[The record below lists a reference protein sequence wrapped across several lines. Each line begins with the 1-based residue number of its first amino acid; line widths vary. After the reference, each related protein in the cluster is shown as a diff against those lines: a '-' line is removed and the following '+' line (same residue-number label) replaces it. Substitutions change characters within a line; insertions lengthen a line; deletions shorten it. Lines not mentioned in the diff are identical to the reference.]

1 MFSIRNF
8 VRSAPRTVSRLS
20 SSAIRPA
27 ARSTTLL
34 QSTWKLSRTQY
45 AAPFSTSMSRKATAG
60 ESDGELIAKLQ
71 SEIEIE
77 NELKEGDEV
86 PISVKDF
93 LENGPFEIED
103 IPGQE
108 DVVLTRKFGDE
119 TIKVT
124 FSIADLNNIDPEAD
138 YADRAMEDEDYDST
152 NINQG
157 SSKNFKQ
164 APEDSVE
171 TEGEEEVPESFPA
184 RLNIVIEKA
193 GKGALS
199 VESVAQDGMIV
210 VDNVYYYTDAAHA
223 YAKTAEK
230 VREREDLYVGPPFGN
245 LDEDLQVLLEKYLD
259 ERGINTALALFV
271 PDYIDMKEQK
281 EYLRWLSN
289 VKTFVEA

>member
-1 MFSIRNF
+1 
-8 VRSAPRTVSRLS
+8 
-20 SSAIRPA
+20 
-27 ARSTTLL
+27 
-34 QSTWKLSRTQY
+34 
-45 AAPFSTSMSRKATAG
+45 
-60 ESDGELIAKLQ
+60 LIAKLK

-93 LENGPFEIED
+93 LENGPFEITD

-124 FSIADLNNIDPEAD
+124 FSIADLNNVDPEAD
-138 YADRAMEDEDYDST
+138 YGDRAMEDEEYGTD

-157 SSKNFKQ
+157 ASKNFKQ

-171 TEGEEEVPESFPA
+171 VEAEEEAPESFPA
-184 RLNIVIEKA
+184 RLNVVIEKA

-210 VDNVYYYTDAAHA
+210 VDNVYYYSDPAHA

-289 VKTFVEA
+289 TKSFIEA